1 MRGYDLDLLRYLQV
15 LIEEESVSSAARRLQ
30 ISEPAMSRNLAKLRQ
45 VFGDPILVQSGRR
58 MTASSF
64 ALGLR
69 DRVQT
74 VVRDAD
80 RLIETRAMND
90 LSGLSPRFTI
100 RANDLIVATIARPL
114 LSTLRQ
120 DCPNC
125 TLTFA
130 PESDDPASDALR
142 QDVIDLYIGA
152 TDTLKSEIRR
162 QTLLRDKM
170 RALVRRDHP
179 ILSEKITPQSL
190 TRYNHISVSRRGR
203 ARGPIDTALKQEHG
217 LTRRVILTVPT
228 YHAMIENMRDTD
240 MILALPGMVIDHISV
255 EKLGLTAFDFPLRLP
270 TIDAYQAWHPR
281 WDTDPTHRWMRETLF
296 RLAKDVWKTL

>member
-1 MRGYDLDLLRYLQV
+1 M
-15 LIEEESVSSAARRLQ
+15 
-30 ISEPAMSRNLAKLRQ
+30 
-45 VFGDPILVQSGRR
+45 
-58 MTASSF
+58 
-64 ALGLR
+64 
-69 DRVQT
+69 
-74 VVRDAD
+74 
-80 RLIETRAMND
+80 
-90 LSGLSPRFTI
+90 
-100 RANDLIVATIARPL
+100 

-255 EKLGLTAFDFPLRLP
+255 EKLGLTAFDFPSDFRRSMHIRPGIHVGTPTPHIAGCARLYS
-270 TIDAYQAWHPR
+270 ALPR
-281 WDTDPTHRWMRETLF
+281 MFGKRF
-296 RLAKDVWKTL
+296 KTGC